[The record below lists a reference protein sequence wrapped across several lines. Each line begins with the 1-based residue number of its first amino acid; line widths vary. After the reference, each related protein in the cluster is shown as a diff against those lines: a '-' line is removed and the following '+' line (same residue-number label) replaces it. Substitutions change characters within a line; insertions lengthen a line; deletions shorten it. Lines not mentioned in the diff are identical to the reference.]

1 MLDDGAI
8 DGGKLIV
15 GVANNGGAIDGGDFI
30 GSGETIYGGEAIHGD
45 DSQGWQGEAAVGLSV
60 VMRSLAR
67 RSLARQSLEATV
79 RSCPGDETIRWG

>member
-15 GVANNGGAIDGGDFI
+15 GVANNGGAIDGDEFI

-45 DSQGWQGEAAVGLSV
+45 DCTGLAGQGSSGIVCGDAIVGKAIFGEAIIGGNGAAL
-60 VMRSLAR
+60 
-67 RSLARQSLEATV
+67 
-79 RSCPGDETIRWG
+79 PG